1 MIFLFK
7 TIDKDKKN
15 HEEQHTTKGRFEIL
29 KLNIL
34 TGNINKKSYSN
45 G

>member
-1 MIFLFK
+1 M
-7 TIDKDKKN
+7 IDKDKKK

-34 TGNINKKSYSN
+34 TF
-45 G
+45 